1 MAKPRTVHRCESC
14 GAVAARWAGRCPT
27 CGEWNSLVE
36 EVVVP
41 ASAGR
46 AGAAGL
52 AALPVLPVADVDPLP
67 ASVCPTGIA
76 ELDRVLGGGLVP
88 GSVTLLG
95 GEPGIG
101 KSTLLMQAL
110 AALARAG
117 HRCLLASGEESTQQ
131 VRLRAGR
138 VDAVVDGLWL
148 TAESSLP
155 AVLAAVD
162 ELRPA
167 VLVVDSIQTAIDP
180 EIGSAPGT
188 VSQVQGCATRLVQV
202 AKAQGLS
209 VVLVGHVTK
218 EGGIA
223 GPRLLEHV
231 VDTVLTFE
239 GERHHALRLLRA
251 VKHRFG
257 PTGELGL
264 FEMAESGLVSIPDP
278 SDLFL
283 GDRQIGVAGSAVIAA
298 MEGQRP
304 LLVEVQALV
313 NRTTL
318 PQPRRSSVGLDARR
332 LGVVLAVLQRRAELS
347 FGARDVYVSAVGG
360 VRVVE
365 PAADLGVALAVVS
378 AVSDVPLPPGVVV
391 MGEVGL
397 AGEIRQVGRIAP
409 RLAEAARL
417 GFRRAIVP
425 RSAPDGPP
433 GIEICRVGTLGEA
446 VLTLA
451 ERHRRAALVPL

>member
-1 MAKPRTVHRCESC
+1 MAKAKTVHRCESC
-14 GAVAARWAGRCPT
+14 GAVAARWTGRCPT
-27 CGEWNSLVE
+27 CGEWNSLVVE
-36 EVVVP
+36 TVLP
-41 ASAGR
+41 PSG
-46 AGAAGL
+46 GAAPV
-52 AALPVLPVADVDPLP
+52 ATTALPVARVDPLP
-67 ASVCPTGIA
+67 ATVFPTGVA

-117 HRCLLASGEESTQQ
+117 LRCLLVSGEESAQQ

-148 TAESSLP
+148 AAESSLP
-155 AVLAAVD
+155 AIVATID
-162 ELRPA
+162 ELRPD
-167 VLVVDSIQTAIDP
+167 VLVVDSIQTTIDP
-180 EIGSAPGT
+180 EVGTAPGT
-188 VSQVQGCATRLVQV
+188 VSQVQGCATRLVHE
-202 AKAQGLS
+202 AKTRGLS
-209 VVLVGHVTK
+209 VILVGHVTK
-218 EGGIA
+218 DGGLA
-223 GPRLLEHV
+223 GPRQLEHV

-264 FEMAESGLVSIPDP
+264 FEMADAGMVGIPDP
-278 SDLFL
+278 SGLFL
-283 GDRQIGVAGSAVIAA
+283 GDRQPGVAGSAVVAA

-304 LLVEVQALV
+304 LLVEIQALV
-313 NRTTL
+313 TKSNL
-318 PQPRRSSVGLDARR
+318 PQPRRSGLGIDGRR
-332 LGVVLAVLQRRAELS
+332 LGVLLAVLERRADLP

-365 PAADLGVALAVVS
+365 PAVDLALALALVS
-378 AVSDVPLPPGVVV
+378 AIAAVPLPPDVVAC
-391 MGEVGL
+391 GEVGL
-397 AGEIRQVGRIAP
+397 AGEIRQVARTGP

-417 GFRRAIVP
+417 GFREAIVP
-425 RSAPDGPP
+425 TSAPDGPD
-433 GIEICRVGTLGEA
+433 GIEVRRVGTIGDA
-446 VLTLA
+446 V
-451 ERHRRAALVPL
+451 AALAGRRRLAAVVPM

>member
-1 MAKPRTVHRCESC
+1 MAKARTVHRCESC
-14 GAVAARWAGRCPT
+14 GAVAARWTGRCPT
-27 CGEWNSLVE
+27 CGEWNSLVVE
-36 EVVVP
+36 TVLP
-41 ASAGR
+41 APGP
-46 AGAAGL
+46 GAAPPLG
-52 AALPVLPVADVDPLP
+52 APVQPVADVEPLP
-67 ASVCPTGIA
+67 ATSCPTGIA

-110 AALARAG
+110 AALSRAG
-117 HRCLLASGEESTQQ
+117 RRCLLASGEESAQQ

-155 AVLAAVD
+155 AIIAAVD
-162 ELRPA
+162 ELHPD
-167 VLVVDSIQTAIDP
+167 VLVVDSIQTAVDP
-180 EIGSAPGT
+180 EVGTAPGT
-188 VSQVQGCATRLVQV
+188 VSQVQGCATRLVRE
-202 AKAQGLS
+202 AKSRGIS
-209 VVLVGHVTK
+209 VVLVGHVIK
-218 EGGIA
+218 DGSLA

-251 VKHRFG
+251 MKHRFG

-264 FEMAESGLVSIPDP
+264 FEMADSGLTGIPDP
-278 SDLFL
+278 SGLFL
-283 GDRQIGVAGSAVIAA
+283 GDRQPGVAGSAVVAA

-304 LLVEVQALV
+304 LLVEIQALV
-313 NRTTL
+313 IKSNL
-318 PQPRRSSVGLDARR
+318 PQPRRSGLGLDNRR
-332 LGVVLAVLQRRAELS
+332 LGVLLAVLERRADLP

-365 PAADLGVALAVVS
+365 PAADLGVALALVS
-378 AVSDVPLPPGVVV
+378 AISAVPLPPDVIAF
-391 MGEVGL
+391 GEVGL
-397 AGEIRQVGRIAP
+397 AGEIRQVARSGP

-417 GFRRAIVP
+417 GFKQAIVP
-425 RSAPDGPP
+425 RSAPDGPC
-433 GIEICRVGTLGEA
+433 GIDVRRVGTIGEA
-446 VLTLA
+446 VVALA
-451 ERHRRAALVPL
+451 GRHRLAAVAPM